1 MSFFTRRTSVLHKA
15 VDAGCSLFATA
26 SPDTIC
32 WLCGAVAPAPMLLLL
47 SEQQCTLLAP
57 AGTEAENC
65 TVLEY
70 PYACGDAVT
79 QPEADMSRILS
90 ELILPGKACIEQKNI
105 PGWIEHRFAKI
116 VPLDDQLHD
125 MTQIKDE
132 DALAGVQQCLALT
145 AKAFDAVKREIHV
158 GNSELDVYYTILR
171 AISAETGCA
180 PKIVCDILAGNG
192 TAGIAG
198 GPSGRILPEGGCL
211 IVDLLIH
218 HNGYWSDVTRT
229 FFAAE
234 PDEEKKRAFSAVRTA
249 LRAGEEALR
258 TCKTAGEIDAAVK
271 GSLAASGYPGKMTHH
286 AGHGVGY
293 LNYESPNFVTDSP
306 QELRPGMIVTLE
318 PGLYFP
324 DQFGIRMENNY
335 LLTESGIQLLF
346 HYSEELEN
354 LILF

>member
-1 MSFFTRRTSVLHKA
+1 MSYQTRRKLMDTLLVQT
-15 VDAGCSLFATA
+15 GCPLFATA
-26 SPDTIC
+26 SPDTIR
-32 WLCGAVAPAPMLLLL
+32 WLCGAAAPAPMLLLL
-47 SEQQCTLLAP
+47 AEEQCMLIAP
-57 AGTEAENC
+57 AGTAAENC

-70 PYACGDAVT
+70 PFACGDAVT
-79 QPEADMSRILS
+79 QPEMDIARILS
-90 ELILPGKACIEQKNI
+90 ELILPGKACVEQKNL
-105 PGWIEHRFAKI
+105 PGWIEHRFARI
-116 VPLDDQLHD
+116 VPLDDQLHN
-125 MTQIKDE
+125 MAQIKDE
-132 DALAGVQQCLALT
+132 EARAGVQQCLALT
-145 AKAFDAVKREIHV
+145 EKAFDAVKREIHA
-158 GNSELDVYYTILR
+158 GSSELDVYYTILR

-180 PKIVCDILAGNG
+180 PEIVCDILAGSG
-192 TAGIAG
+192 TAEIAG

-229 FFAAE
+229 FFAGE
-234 PDEEKKRAFSAVRTA
+234 PDEEKKRAFFAVRAA

-258 TCKTAGEIDAAVK
+258 TCKTAGAVDAAVK
-271 GSLAASGYPGKMTHH
+271 GSLAESGYLGNMTHH

-354 LILF
+354 LIL